1 MRKIL
6 FTLSVLLVGTVA
18 MTLSGQSL
26 ANSLVAPADVAP
38 VVSSDASTPSNDHAN
53 ALREKLTK
61 HKGKHD
67 KNNHHQNTGVSG
79 TTEHPVHGK
88 IYGHRN
94 VHHCIAHC
102 THHHAELMKKHQD
115 NNLHTEALSDC
126 KAACHSHHKS
136 AQAPD
141 ALRGVGVKPV
151 GVKPPRVG

>member
-26 ANSLVAPADVAP
+26 ANSPAVTTTTTDVMS
-38 VVSSDASTPSNDHAN
+38 VSTVDASATSNDHAN
-53 ALREKLTK
+53 ALRETLTK
-61 HKGKHD
+61 HKGKHG
-67 KNNHHQNTGVSG
+67 KNDHHQSTGVSG

-94 VHHCIAHC
+94 VHHCISHC

-115 NNLHTEALSDC
+115 TNLHSEALSDC

-141 ALRGVGVKPV
+141 ALRGVGVKPPK
-151 GVKPPRVG
+151 GH